1 MYIPYLAIFLTA
13 SCAFIQIEASTPKA
27 TTLSDQEIKQIVEEL
42 TTPLNDGFQI
52 RDLFSI
58 ANTLQENLSSIENLS
73 VEQKKETAI
82 YLLQEVMNQ
91 RYFTPSFEQKMLEQ
105 MLPALATVLF
115 PTSIDTLL
123 EQPAAENP
131 SQQEIFEA
139 AHNLL
144 VKLDNQ
150 LDWDDIS
157 NCILY
162 VLRFASSY
170 KDLSAQD
177 RSYIAKQI
185 LKEVID
191 KTDTP
196 LLPDV
201 IFDEV
206 FKRVGYAM
214 IDYLTLQN

>member
-1 MYIPYLAIFLTA
+1 MYMPYLTIFLSA
-13 SCAFIQIEASTPKA
+13 SCAFIGIQASTAKPA
-27 TTLSDQEIKQIVEEL
+27 TFSDQEIKQIVEEL

-58 ANTLQENLSSIENLS
+58 ANILHKHLSSMENLSIE
-73 VEQKKETAI
+73 EKKENAV
-82 YLLQEVMNQ
+82 YLLQQVMHQ

-139 AHNLL
+139 TRNLL
-144 VKLDNQ
+144 VKLDNR

-157 NCILY
+157 DCILY

-177 RSYIAKQI
+177 RAYIAKQI

-206 FKRVGYAM
+206 FKRIGYAM